1 MIQSIFLHSAL
12 LSPFLYPQIYHYFA
26 FLMELRLG
34 MDLLKPQLY
43 KVTSLSLVE
52 ISLWEM
58 I

>member
-12 LSPFLYPQIYHYFA
+12 LSPFRYPQIYHYFA